1 MRPSKFS
8 KATAGSAPLL
18 LAAATVAIAT
28 LAPARAHA
36 DRRPPFGNDP
46 GMLETRVREDVERRI
61 SPLLEQMA
69 PGQADLGYVDVR
81 VNRPTAL
88 ATGANPGFEDLGPG
102 ADYVAERI
110 EINLQLDSKL
120 PADFRNN
127 LKSLIKGKLESLSV
141 PIDIKDHVF
150 VYPTPRPHPEQREQ
164 PPYYPQPSPPKAEQ
178 PAPTPAPPPVQPPP
192 PRAPEPAG
200 WPTWAVGLLVAVA
213 ALLVACLALMA
224 FIVAERRRAR
234 AEAERA
240 AGGAG
245 GKDAPAR
252 AGQALPGPDRLP
264 EVRRA
269 LVEDRLLARRVLGE
283 LLAQNELDKVAR
295 TVELVGP
302 TVVDDLRSDPAHAAA
317 LREAAARLDAAP
329 PATAEEVRALSEE
342 LYRRVLKHRMMGS
355 GDAVEQEFAFLIAL
369 PAARF
374 TSILEGEHPAARA
387 VALRYAPAH
396 LRTAYLEDRDL
407 EERAALVAALAD
419 SKNVKK
425 DYLMDVAATLRARAI
440 EHAHVGGGDAS
451 EMELLV
457 EMIEDAPA
465 SERAKLLDAISP
477 TDPEKRRRIEGL
489 LVTDDAIER
498 VADSVLGAAAL
509 SVPQDELAKFLR
521 ATAPGVTERFLAALP
536 AAIGAGIREELSL
549 EIPVAPE
556 AIVNA
561 RRTVHRAL
569 RRALRERGMAM
580 PGASPEGRAA
590 GGSTGAGT
598 GTGNGNGR
606 KVVAV

>member
-1 MRPSKFS
+1 
-8 KATAGSAPLL
+8 
-18 LAAATVAIAT
+18 
-28 LAPARAHA
+28 
-36 DRRPPFGNDP
+36 
-46 GMLETRVREDVERRI
+46 MLETRVREDVERRI

-127 LKSLIKGKLESLSV
+127 LKALIKGKLESLAV

-150 VYPTPRPHPEQREQ
+150 AYPTPRPQPAQREP
-164 PPYYPQPSPPKAEQ
+164 PPYYPQPPQPQASPQQ
-178 PAPTPAPPPVQPPP
+178 PAAAPPPVPPP
-192 PRAPEPAG
+192 APRAPEPTG
-200 WPTWAVGLLVAVA
+200 WPTWAVGLLVAIA

-224 FIVAERRRAR
+224 FIVADRRRAR
-234 AEAERA
+234 ADAERA
-240 AGGAG
+240 AAG
-245 GKDAPAR
+245 GKEAPAR
-252 AGQALPGPDRLP
+252 TGQLLPATDRLP

-317 LREAAARLDAAP
+317 LREAAARLDASA
-329 PATAEEVRALSEE
+329 PATAEEVRTLAEE

-355 GDAVEQEFAFLIAL
+355 GDAVEQEFAFLVGI
-369 PAARF
+369 PVVRFAA
-374 TSILEGEHPAARA
+374 ILQGEHPAARA

-396 LRTAYLEDRDL
+396 LRTAYLDERDL
-407 EERAALVAALAD
+407 AERAALVAALAD

-440 EHAHVGGGDAS
+440 EHAHVGGGEAS

-465 SERAKLLDAISP
+465 SDRAKLLEAIGP
-477 TDPEKRRRIEGL
+477 TDPEKRRRIEAL
-489 LVTDDAIER
+489 LVTDDALAR

-509 SVPQDELAKFLR
+509 SVPQDVLITFLR
-521 ATAPGVTERFLAALP
+521 ATAPAVAERFLAALP

-556 AIVNA
+556 AVVDA
-561 RRTVHRAL
+561 RRSVHRAL
-569 RRALRERGMAM
+569 RRALRERGIPM
-580 PGASPEGRAA
+580 PGAGAEAEGKAA
-590 GGSTGAGT
+590 SGMGPAS
-598 GTGNGNGR
+598 GNGNGR

>member
-1 MRPSKFS
+1 MRPSKIS
-8 KATAGSAPLL
+8 KTTASSAPLL
-18 LAAATVAIAT
+18 LAAATAAIAT

-46 GMLETRVREDVERRI
+46 GMLETRVREDVERRV

-88 ATGANPGFEDLGPG
+88 ATGSNPGFEDLGPG

-127 LKSLIKGKLESLSV
+127 LKALIKGKLESLSV

-150 VYPTPRPHPEQREQ
+150 VYPTPRPQPQQREP
-164 PPYYPQPSPPKAEQ
+164 PPYYPQPPPPKAEQ

-240 AGGAG
+240 AAGAG
-245 GKDAPAR
+245 GKDATAR
-252 AGQALPGPDRLP
+252 AGQALPGTDRLP

-317 LREAAARLDAAP
+317 LREAAARLDA
-329 PATAEEVRALSEE
+329 
-342 LYRRVLKHRMMGS
+342 G
-355 GDAVEQEFAFLIAL
+355 G
-369 PAARF
+369 ARD
-374 TSILEGEHPAARA
+374 GGGGARA
-387 VALRYAPAH
+387 RGGAVSTRAQAPH
-396 LRTAYLEDRDL
+396 DGQR
-407 EERAALVAALAD
+407 
-419 SKNVKK
+419 
-425 DYLMDVAATLRARAI
+425 
-440 EHAHVGGGDAS
+440 
-451 EMELLV
+451 
-457 EMIEDAPA
+457 
-465 SERAKLLDAISP
+465 
-477 TDPEKRRRIEGL
+477 
-489 LVTDDAIER
+489 
-498 VADSVLGAAAL
+498 
-509 SVPQDELAKFLR
+509 
-521 ATAPGVTERFLAALP
+521 
-536 AAIGAGIREELSL
+536 
-549 EIPVAPE
+549 
-556 AIVNA
+556 
-561 RRTVHRAL
+561 
-569 RRALRERGMAM
+569 
-580 PGASPEGRAA
+580 
-590 GGSTGAGT
+590 
-598 GTGNGNGR
+598 
-606 KVVAV
+606 